1 VNGAVNAVRD
11 LAGTLA
17 APMLKLVIPKG
28 SLEVQ
33 TLRLFEEAD
42 LRVRRGSDR
51 DYHGAIDDE
60 RIERVSIL
68 RPQEIPLYVQDGL
81 FDLGITGQDWIAET
95 GADVAVLTTL
105 TYAKTGTGHGTKVV
119 LAVPNEHPANSAKE
133 IPPGTRISTEFV
145 ELTKRAFAD
154 LGIDVKVSW
163 SFGATE
169 AKVPDI
175 VDAIVDVTET
185 GSTLRAH
192 GMKIIETLLTSD
204 PVLVANR
211 EAAADPAKR
220 AAMDDI
226 VTLLRGAIEAEG
238 RVLIK
243 LNVTQEHLDAVL
255 AVVPSMKAP
264 TVSPLAE
271 GGFAI
276 ETVVDKRGVN
286 RLIPQLKAAGGSDIL
301 ELPISKIVP

>member
-1 VNGAVNAVRD
+1 
-11 LAGTLA
+11 
-17 APMLKLVIPKG
+17 MLKLVLPKG
-28 SLEVQ
+28 SLEAQ

-51 DYHGAIDDE
+51 DYHGTIDDE
-60 RIERVSIL
+60 RVERVSIL

-81 FDLGITGQDWIAET
+81 FDLGITGQDWIEES
-95 GADVAVLTTL
+95 GADVEVLTAL
-105 TYAKTGTGHGTKVV
+105 AYAKSGTGHGTKVV
-119 LAVPNEHPANSAKE
+119 LAVPNEHPANRAKE

-145 ELTKRAFAD
+145 ELTKRYFDD
-154 LGIDVKVSW
+154 LGIDVRVSW

-169 AKVPDI
+169 AKVPEI

-204 PVLVANR
+204 PVLVANLD
-211 EAAADPAKR
+211 AAADASKR
-220 AAMDDI
+220 AAMDDL
-226 VTLLRGAIEAEG
+226 VTLLRGALEAEG

-243 LNVTQEHLDAVL
+243 LNVGAAERDAVI

-264 TVSPLAE
+264 TVSPLAD

-286 RLIPQLKAAGGSDIL
+286 RLIPKLKAAGATDIL
-301 ELPISKIVP
+301 EMPISKIVP

>member
-1 VNGAVNAVRD
+1 V
-11 LAGTLA
+11 
-17 APMLKLVIPKG
+17 LKLVIPKG
-28 SLEVQ
+28 SLEEQ
-33 TLRLFEEAD
+33 TLRLFEAAD
-42 LRVRRGSDR
+42 LAVRRSSSR
-51 DYHGAIDDE
+51 DYHGSIDDD
-60 RIERVSIL
+60 RIDRVSVL
-68 RPQEIPLYVQDGL
+68 RPQEIPTYVAEGL

-95 GADVAVLTTL
+95 GSDVEVLTSL
-105 TYAKTGTGHGTKVV
+105 RYAKTGTGHGTKIV
-119 LAVPNEHPANSAKE
+119 LAVPNEHPADSAAQM
-133 IPPGTRISTEFV
+133 PPDSRISTEFV
-145 ELTKRAFAD
+145 RITERHFAE
-154 LGIDVKVSW
+154 LGIPVRVAW
-163 SFGATE
+163 SYGATE
-169 AKVPDI
+169 AKVPEI

-226 VTLLRGAIEAEG
+226 TTLLLGALAAEG

-243 LNVTQEHLDAVL
+243 LNVSEADRDAVL

-264 TVSPLAE
+264 TVSPLAD
-271 GGFAI
+271 GGVAI

-286 RLIPQLKAAGGSDIL
+286 RLIPQLKAAGAADIL

>member
-1 VNGAVNAVRD
+1 V
-11 LAGTLA
+11 
-17 APMLKLVIPKG
+17 LKLVIPKG
-28 SLEVQ
+28 SLEAQ

-42 LRVRRGSDR
+42 LRVRRGSER
-51 DYHGAIDDE
+51 DYHGTIDDD

-95 GADVAVLTTL
+95 GADLEVLTTL

-119 LAVPNEHPANSAKE
+119 LAVPKEHPARSAKE

-145 ELTKRAFAD
+145 ELTKKAFAD

-169 AKVPDI
+169 AKVPEI

-211 EAAADPAKR
+211 GAAADPAKR

-243 LNVTQEHLDAVL
+243 LNVTQERLDAVL

-271 GGFAI
+271 GGGFAI

-286 RLIPQLKAAGGSDIL
+286 RLIPQLKAAGATDIL